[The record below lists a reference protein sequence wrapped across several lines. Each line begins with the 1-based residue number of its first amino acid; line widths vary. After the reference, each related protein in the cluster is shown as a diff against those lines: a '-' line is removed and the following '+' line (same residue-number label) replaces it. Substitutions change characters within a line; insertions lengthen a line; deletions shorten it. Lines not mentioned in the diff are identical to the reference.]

1 MPSHDPKATG
11 EFLEKLDCNGVT
23 TKNGPRFMMSQVYD
37 ASDCMFLSCHVRI

>member
-1 MPSHDPKATG
+1 MQSHDPKAAG

-37 ASDCMFLSCHVRI
+37 ACYATKL